1 MPPVKRKAKK
11 KFSPFQRVVAVFEKY
26 TIAGIAGSAVIVSL
40 LLVVLWA
47 GGYVGML
54 ARAADRAA
62 GSATASAGFE
72 VKRVLLRGAHQTAHE
87 EILTALGAIVGEP
100 MVQVSLGEARTRVEA
115 LGWVRAAAV
124 TRLLPDTLVVAIRE
138 REPAAVWQ
146 VNGDLRLI
154 DDSGAVIRAVGS
166 YEYSNLPLIVGS
178 GAPDAAAA
186 LLQALGEH
194 AELQTRTYALIR
206 VSDRRWNLRLRNNI
220 TIKLPETDIAKA
232 VGDLALLHAAQS
244 TLDQPLEYIDLRDP
258 ERMIIRRRDG
268 TGEAEAA
275 GSEAGHGDGGTVA
288 AG

>member
-1 MPPVKRKAKK
+1 MPAVKRKAKK
-11 KFSPFQRVVAVFEKY
+11 KLSPLQRVAAVFENY

-72 VKRVLLRGAHQTAHE
+72 VKRVLLRGAHQITQE
-87 EILTALGAIVGEP
+87 EILAALGTVVGEP
-100 MVQVSLGEARTRVEA
+100 MVQVSLREARNRVES

-124 TRLLPDTLVVAIRE
+124 TRLMPDTLVVAIRE

-154 DDSGAVIRAVGS
+154 DDSGAVIRAVGA

-186 LLQALGEH
+186 LLQALGAH
-194 AELQTRTYALIR
+194 SELQTRTYALIR
-206 VSDRRWNLRLRNNI
+206 VSDRRWNLRLHNNI

-268 TGEAEAA
+268 TGDADAA
-275 GSEAGHGDGGTVA
+275 GTEAGQSDGGKLA

>member
-1 MPPVKRKAKK
+1 MPAVKRKAKK
-11 KFSPFQRVVAVFEKY
+11 KLSPFQRVAAVFENY

-72 VKRVLLRGAHQTAHE
+72 VRRVLLRGAHQITQE
-87 EILTALGAIVGEP
+87 EILAALGTVVGEP
-100 MVQVSLGEARTRVEA
+100 MVQVSLREARNRIES

-124 TRLLPDTLVVAIRE
+124 TRLMPDTLVVAIRE

-154 DDSGAVIRAVGS
+154 DDSGAVIRAVGA

-186 LLQALGEH
+186 LLQALGAH
-194 AELQTRTYALIR
+194 SELQTRTYALIR

-268 TGEAEAA
+268 TGDADAA
-275 GSEAGHGDGGTVA
+275 GTEAGQSDGGKLA

>member
-1 MPPVKRKAKK
+1 MPAVKRKAKK
-11 KFSPFQRVVAVFEKY
+11 KLSPLQRVAAVFENY

-62 GSATASAGFE
+62 GSATASVGFE
-72 VKRVLLRGAHQTAHE
+72 VKRVLLRGAHQITQE
-87 EILTALGAIVGEP
+87 EILAALGTVVGEP
-100 MVQVSLGEARTRVEA
+100 MVQVSLREARKRIES

-124 TRLLPDTLVVAIRE
+124 TRLMPDTLVVAIRE

-154 DDSGAVIRAVGS
+154 DDSGAVIRAVGA

-186 LLQALGEH
+186 LLQALGAH
-194 AELQTRTYALIR
+194 SELQTRTYALIR
-206 VSDRRWNLRLRNNI
+206 VSDRRWNLRLHNNI

-268 TGEAEAA
+268 TGDADAA
-275 GSEAGHGDGGTVA
+275 GTEAGQSDGGKLA